1 MQFCVLLLLLFNIN
15 SLFLSV
21 ILINNHFFSFLRHNV
36 TELKTTQSNLCTMVT
51 LRKWQSDRDAGWPL
65 YKGQLCTK
73 SKRQLKILGSCPVT
87 IIYRVTTNYRAIIS
101 VYRVDCTF
109 VT

>member
-1 MQFCVLLLLLFNIN
+1 M
-15 SLFLSV
+15 
-21 ILINNHFFSFLRHNV
+21 

-51 LRKWQSDRDAGWPL
+51 LRKWQGDRYIQGGR
-65 YKGQLCTK
+65 YTKGNFAK
-73 SKRQLKILGSCPVT
+73 NVRRLKILGSCPVT

-101 VYRVDCTF
+101 VYRFDCTF